1 MTKTLYFDDL
11 HVGQTFEAG
20 GHTVTKESAIAFA
33 QEYDPQYFHIDE
45 EAAKHSLFGAL
56 AASGWQTAAISM
68 LLKTKTDL
76 VHVAGGLIGM
86 GLERMKW
93 PRPVYPGDTLRIVI
107 TITGKR
113 ISNSRPDR
121 GVVNYEVK
129 TYNQKNEVVLEGAT
143 AVLIPH
149 RAA

>member
-1 MTKTLYFDDL
+1 MRLK
-11 HVGQTFEAG
+11 VQTE
-20 GHTVTKESAIAFA
+20 
-33 QEYDPQYFHIDE
+33 
-45 EAAKHSLFGAL
+45 L
-56 AASGWQTAAISM
+56 AN
-68 LLKTKTDL
+68 
-76 VHVAGGLIGM
+76 VAGGLIGM

-113 ISNSRPDR
+113 LSASRKDR